1 MAEVEGRVLEEMLTW
16 LDRLGAGINGNRIAI
31 YRKIFETIKRH
42 RRADTPEKMAT
53 ELSPLEVAN
62 AFHELGEL
70 FQIWHGLKSF
80 DNPIIRRKLAKA
92 VTGTPMLFK
101 ELPNKSEPRNTL
113 FELIIAAL
121 LRLAGVQIEFRD
133 PDDVV
138 ARILHTPVLV
148 ECKRIQNPARFDE
161 RFDQAKN
168 QLVTNL
174 KNENSSRSRG
184 IIAIDV
190 SKTQNSG
197 TSFLAAAS
205 SCEARASLTRVANE
219 FCIQHLKVFQR
230 PLSETIFAA
239 IVYLRI
245 PCFVRTDVLAALN
258 SQFVQLIP
266 LNMHAARNDRMFAAL
281 HAYLNRL
288 ESLEYLV
295 TKGA

>member
-1 MAEVEGRVLEEMLTW
+1 MQT
-16 LDRLGAGINGNRIAI
+16 
-31 YRKIFETIKRH
+31 H
-42 RRADTPEKMAT
+42 T
-53 ELSPLEVAN
+53 ES
-62 AFHELGEL
+62 
-70 FQIWHGLKSF
+70 
-80 DNPIIRRKLAKA
+80 
-92 VTGTPMLFK
+92 
-101 ELPNKSEPRNTL
+101 
-113 FELIIAAL
+113 
-121 LRLAGVQIEFRD
+121 
-133 PDDVV
+133 
-138 ARILHTPVLV
+138 
-148 ECKRIQNPARFDE
+148 ARFDE

-205 SCEARASLTRVANE
+205 SCEARASLTRMANE